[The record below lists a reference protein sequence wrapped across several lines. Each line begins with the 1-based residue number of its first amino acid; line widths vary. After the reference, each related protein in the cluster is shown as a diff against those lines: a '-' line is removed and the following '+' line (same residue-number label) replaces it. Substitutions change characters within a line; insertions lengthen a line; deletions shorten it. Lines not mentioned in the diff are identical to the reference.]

1 MKHSADLPVRSAEPP
16 DVGSDQAQRAR
27 VSPGRAA
34 RPPATPEDI
43 LIPARVSE
51 FAKRMGRAPPG
62 LAKDAQIVAGRI
74 ALALPGIAEERAT
87 HLLDILDVAVS
98 ALLRD
103 PPNINLAKR
112 ILDGVERQLL
122 LRRKIRYLIMGLG
135 LGLLLTLALTVAAFL
150 TPSSAGFDPDE
161 LGLVSL
167 AGFVGAAVSLAI
179 KIKDYSRLTDVDTRV
194 LLYTGFFKPLIGM
207 AFALFIYM
215 VLSSGIIEM
224 GVAADKARF
233 FFVAVAFVA
242 GFSERFAKDV
252 ISKVEQTAR
261 LEESERPTADQSKTY
276 V

>member
-1 MKHSADLPVRSAEPP
+1 MKHSADLPVRPDARP
-16 DVGSDQAQRAR
+16 DVGSDQAQRTR
-27 VSPGRAA
+27 QSPGNESRTLAI
-34 RPPATPEDI
+34 PEDI
-43 LIPARVSE
+43 LIPSRISE
-51 FAKRMGRAPPG
+51 FAKRMGEAPP
-62 LAKDAQIVAGRI
+62 LARDAQDVAGKI

-150 TPSSAGFDPDE
+150 MPSSAGFDPDE

-224 GVAADKARF
+224 GVDADKARF

-261 LEESERPTADQSKTY
+261 LEANEGPTADQSKASG
-276 V
+276 